1 LQRTSSVVPTD
12 PELPAFTLEGHGD
25 HVDPVAALPDNR
37 RCVSGCDDKLVRV
50 WDIHTRSQLAVLEGH
65 TGWVRSIAVFDGGR
79 YVASGS
85 FDQTVRIWDLE
96 SLVEVARLH
105 TDSMVTALAANLHS
119 RRITVAEMTGRVHFF
134 EFET

>member
-25 HVDPVAALPDNR
+25 YVDPVTALPDNR

-65 TGWVRSIAVFDGGR
+65 TGWVRSTAVFGGGR

-96 SLVEVARLH
+96 SLVEAPGY
-105 TDSMVTALAANLHS
+105 TPMVWSPRSPPIFIRDELPLP
-119 RRITVAEMTGRVHFF
+119 R
-134 EFET
+134 